1 MDMNMENWGSALL
14 FGSLFIAVLALALY
28 VLIPSIREGEK
39 KVVAFRNRPLDVR
52 YAKEIAS
59 GEVVIREFDQQ
70 KSRRRLLFMVLAAG
84 LFVVVHKQFQIYIN
98 HMGETCAQLWGWNY
112 FFVNMTYY
120 SFIGIFVAGILMF
133 ICIKDYREALKDGY
147 FPPRKSHDFSKIKIS
162 NRITKKI
169 KLIMQFQVMICGV
182 LSVLVLSIPVNIT
195 LILIK
200 VPNQNSSA
208 LSGLNGYFQ
217 SLSELNS
224 LLQKVCVHDLKQKMK
239 EKQK

>member
-1 MDMNMENWGSALL
+1 
-14 FGSLFIAVLALALY
+14 

-70 KSRRRLLFMVLAAG
+70 KSRRRLIFMVLAAG

-133 ICIKDYREALKDGY
+133 ICVKDYREALKDGY
-147 FPPRKSHDFSKIKIS
+147 FPPRKSNDFSKIKIS

-169 KLIMQFQVMICGV
+169 KLKMQLQLVMSGMMSLLILSVPVDVTLIMLKNCKHNFDSLPELNNQFQAVC
-182 LSVLVLSIPVNIT
+182 LD
-195 LILIK
+195 
-200 VPNQNSSA
+200 
-208 LSGLNGYFQ
+208 GLN
-217 SLSELNS
+217 
-224 LLQKVCVHDLKQKMK
+224 KR
-239 EKQK
+239 